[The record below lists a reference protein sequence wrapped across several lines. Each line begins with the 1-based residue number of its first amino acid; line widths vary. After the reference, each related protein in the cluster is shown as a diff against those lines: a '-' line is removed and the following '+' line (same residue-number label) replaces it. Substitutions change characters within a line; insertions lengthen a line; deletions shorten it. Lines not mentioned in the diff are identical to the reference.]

1 MRTSNIINIDT
12 ESRIYPSTPE
22 FGKHL
27 GLNNQKGFD
36 LQLEIAWEMN
46 EYIRKLHKIYHN
58 TEWAALC
65 KVLKME
71 DGKFVLVDMIHPPQ
85 KITAGDV
92 TIDDD
97 GMKWASEFLDTYD
110 PNQKHLWN
118 CVLHSHHNMGVFW
131 SSTDDNARTELNDGS
146 TMMRAVVTA
155 YNEKEITY
163 KGCLN
168 FYRPFNVEIDATMV
182 VESTP
187 EIQFLSKENGTQA
200 IFDNMDYS
208 PFAEIFGEGV
218 IPQMKTV
225 FDNTVKEKYLE
236 YIDATVDTDT
246 AFRIASI
253 DHLIHPDQL
262 EQVQMTRQRMQNA
275 VKQLSENIIKPKWSG
290 FYGTTKSY
298 EKKKSKKKE
307 AKYTPS
313 YYYEDSMFD
322 ADDGDGYA
330 DENWRENYVY
340 DKARGVWTLKPTDYD
355 NNRLLD

>member
-1 MRTSNIINIDT
+1 
-12 ESRIYPSTPE
+12 
-22 FGKHL
+22 
-27 GLNNQKGFD
+27 
-36 LQLEIAWEMN
+36 MN
-46 EYIRKLHKIYHN
+46 EYIKKLHKIYHN

-155 YNEKEITY
+155 YDEKEITY

-182 VESTP
+182 VEPTP
-187 EIQFLSKENGTQA
+187 EIQFLSKENGTQV

-225 FDNTVKEKYLE
+225 FDTTVKEKYLE
-236 YIDATVDTDT
+236 YIDATVDADT
-246 AFRIASI
+246 AFRTASI
-253 DHLIHPDQL
+253 DHLIHPDNL
-262 EQVQMTRQRMQNA
+262 EEVQVTRQRMQNA
-275 VKQLSENIIKPKWSG
+275 VKQLSENIIKPKW
-290 FYGTTKSY
+290 
-298 EKKKSKKKE
+298 
-307 AKYTPS
+307 
-313 YYYEDSMFD
+313 
-322 ADDGDGYA
+322 
-330 DENWRENYVY
+330 
-340 DKARGVWTLKPTDYD
+340 
-355 NNRLLD
+355 